1 MCIHKHKPF
10 QKKLLLLLL
19 LLLLLYEQKL
29 RKRVYNFRVMHFLLI
44 FGKDGIMRRRVVMQ
58 GLL

>member
-1 MCIHKHKPF
+1 MCIHKHIPF

-19 LLLLLYEQKL
+19 LYDQKL